1 MALQAEP
8 SQAQV
13 WGSSDGEGQVRLA
26 LRCQSGASYDYVAE
40 FVSFH

>member
-13 WGSSDGEGQVRLA
+13 WGSFNGEGQVRLA
-26 LRCQSGASYDYVAE
+26 LRCQSGASYVYVAE
-40 FVSFH
+40 NVSCH